1 MWLFVYIHH
10 VGNFTTNLA
19 ECWMHIRTKFDG
31 GKQINRCQGSAW
43 NARCAGA
50 TLRQNFGP
58 NWGPKSWESIMTADA
73 NQVYISI
80 SEERCKLAEVDRK
93 RKATDNAKQSRWESK
108 RQNVDNST
116 KARRDYARD
125 DGGTCDGHSIRYSSK
140 HAGRP
145 NGEVLPS

>member
-93 RKATDNAKQSRWESK
+93 RKATDNADGKVSVKMWIIQQ
-108 RQNVDNST
+108 RQEEIMLVMMEE
-116 KARRDYARD
+116 
-125 DGGTCDGHSIRYSSK
+125 
-140 HAGRP
+140 P
-145 NGEVLPS
+145 V